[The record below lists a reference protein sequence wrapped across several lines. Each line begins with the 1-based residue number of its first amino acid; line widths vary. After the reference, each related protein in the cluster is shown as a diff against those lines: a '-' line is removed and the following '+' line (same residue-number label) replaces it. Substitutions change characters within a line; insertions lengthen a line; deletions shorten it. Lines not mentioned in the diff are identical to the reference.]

1 MQGGRETFL
10 EKVSLPPLHPPILS
24 KNFYL
29 EGWQWRE
36 GRRTGRW
43 LSVSIRQDR
52 ICMKGR
58 DRIAASGQ
66 RSPEKNFGCSPY
78 CLSALSRHKK
88 RERPKTFSF
97 FVRAGR
103 DDGFP

>member
-1 MQGGRETFL
+1 MAVAGGAAAW
-10 EKVSLPPLHPPILS
+10 SPAAGLHQA
-24 KNFYL
+24 
-29 EGWQWRE
+29 G
-36 GRRTGRW
+36 
-43 LSVSIRQDR
+43 QD
-52 ICMKGR
+52 MKGR